1 MAFVNVAVTSF
12 PFAFTVTLEIKV
24 YLLVFPVFLDL
35 KLTLIVAAF
44 PAGVATKPRTVTTV
58 LALLFLFPLKFFDF
72 VG

>member
-58 LALLFLFPLKFFDF
+58 PALRYPFLQKIWDF
-72 VG
+72 R